1 MPYPEMLVAP
11 MRQDLVRI
19 GFQELKS
26 AGEVDAALGETGE
39 PVLVVV
45 NSVCGCAAGGMRP
58 AVALSL
64 RDEKDPRPARLTTVF
79 AGQDVEATARAR
91 EYFPGYR
98 PSSPAVALLYE
109 GEVVWMLERHQIE
122 GHHPEMLASVL
133 KKAYEAHC

>member
-19 GFQELKS
+19 GFQELRS
-26 AGEVDAALGETGE
+26 ADEVDTALGETGE

-64 RDEKDPRPARLTTVF
+64 RDERVPRPARLTTVF
-79 AGQDVEATARAR
+79 AGQDVEATTRAR
-91 EYFPGYR
+91 EYFTGYGPPR
-98 PSSPAVALLYE
+98 PPWRSSMRARWSGCLSGTRSRATIRRCLP
-109 GEVVWMLERHQIE
+109 R
-122 GHHPEMLASVL
+122 
-133 KKAYEAHC
+133 C